1 MVKARRLCKAFGDL
15 TAVDGIDFHIQPG
28 EIFGFLGP
36 NGAGKTTIMKM
47 IYAMVTPDSGTLE
60 INGIDVV
67 KSPRQVK
74 RQLGVVPQE
83 NNLDPELSVLENLT
97 VYARY
102 YGISKQAALT
112 RANELLEFMQL
123 TEKRDTIIWDLSGGM
138 RRRLVLARGLI
149 NNPEVLILD
158 EPTTGLDPQARQM
171 VWQRV
176 RSLKREGITIILTTH
191 YMEEAAKLCDRISV
205 MDHGKILETGTP
217 SQLIKALPGT
227 EVVEAHADD
236 PKAILA
242 AGTYLGEGE
251 VHGDAVFWF
260 VDHDHVDLDP
270 LMTAGALQVARRPA
284 NLEDVFLKL
293 TGRELGDE

>member
-1 MVKARRLCKAFGDL
+1 MVIARRLCKAFGDL
-15 TAVDGIDFHIQPG
+15 TAVGSIDFHIQPG

-36 NGAGKTTIMKM
+36 NGAGKTTTMKM
-47 IYAMVTPDSGTLE
+47 IYAMVKPDSGTLE
-60 INGIDVV
+60 INGTDVV
-67 KSPRQVK
+67 KNPRQVK
-74 RQLGVVPQE
+74 RQMGVVPQE

-102 YGISKQAALT
+102 YGMSKQAALS

-138 RRRLVLARGLI
+138 QRRLVLARGLI

-191 YMEEAAKLCDRISV
+191 YMEEAARLCDRISV

-242 AGTYLGEGE
+242 AGAYLGEGE
-251 VHGDAVFWF
+251 VHGDGVFWF
-260 VDHDHVDLDP
+260 VDHSHVDLDP
-270 LMTAGALQVARRPA
+270 LMAAGALQVARRPA

-293 TGRELGDE
+293 TGRELGDS